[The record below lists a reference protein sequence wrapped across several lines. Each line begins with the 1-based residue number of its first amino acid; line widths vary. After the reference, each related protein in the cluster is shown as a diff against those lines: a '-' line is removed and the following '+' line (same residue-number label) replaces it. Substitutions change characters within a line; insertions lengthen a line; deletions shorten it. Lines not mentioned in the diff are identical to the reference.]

1 MADDDPIKLA
11 KEYTE
16 KLIDLLIAAKAANEN
31 TRHVVYCSSRLVGQ
45 ISGSYAPMAFKEL
58 QSTLLYFSVVRA
70 CGLFD
75 KKRNHRVSLHTVINA
90 ISNKKTV
97 RKVARETYR
106 YHATQGEPRRLTPED
121 DPEIRKFL
129 ADHWKKYSDE
139 RGRKEEQLVYRR
151 VRVAQKVVGRAERL
165 LIKDHLR
172 PFRDNFIAHNLTD
185 STRNG
190 TQISFILGM
199 ENRAIQHA
207 KYAVNLL
214 HLALNGAG
222 FDWEGLEKNQR
233 RYARELWDNLNFELP
248 DDKKA

>member
-1 MADDDPIKLA
+1 MAEDDQIELA
-11 KEYTE
+11 KHYTN
-16 KLIDLLIAAKAANEN
+16 KLTDLVIAAKAANEN
-31 TRHVVYCSSRLVGQ
+31 TRHVVYSSRLVGQ
-45 ISGSYAPMAFKEL
+45 IPRSYAALAFKDL
-58 QSTLLYFSVVRA
+58 QNTLLYFSVVRA
-70 CGLFD
+70 CSLFD
-75 KKRNHRVSLHTVINA
+75 KAANDRVSLHTVIRA

-106 YHATQGEPRRLTPED
+106 YHANQGEPRRLTPED
-121 DPEIRKFL
+121 DPEIRKLL
-129 ADHWKKYSDE
+129 ADHCKKYSDE

-190 TQISFILGM
+190 TQISFMLGM

-207 KYAVNLL
+207 KCAVNQL

-222 FDWEGLEKNQR
+222 FDWEGLEKIQR
-233 RYARELWDNLNFELP
+233 RNASEFWDNLNFELP
-248 DDKKA
+248 DDTKA